1 MLTACQNTQ
10 NQLDSALRDIKEIMV
25 RGTGFSPLW
34 TQNLALLD
42 PTQST
47 GCLINDCEFSIKTL
61 SGGDTLLAYP
71 IAPIQ
76 HTLPN
81 GNTIIPKGKIFYA
94 DPYFFQSDQLIE
106 WSKFTYVTTQP
117 LEISIFSLPM
127 ALTSMRK
134 ALFNLGKFAFVH
146 CGQNIS
152 YYDHTTGMISL
163 TLRNKKAD

>member
-1 MLTACQNTQ
+1 
-10 NQLDSALRDIKEIMV
+10 MV

-61 SGGDTLLAYP
+61 SGGDTLLTYP